1 VLDEDIEA
9 SLGVA
14 AFLPAADRVVAARE
28 DKMAIDDKAPIA
40 NADPVP
46 IRAY

>member
-9 SLGVA
+9 LPGVA
-14 AFLPAADRVVAARE
+14 AFLPAAGQVVAARE

-40 NADPVP
+40 NVDPVP
-46 IRAY
+46 IRV